1 MNVGEWLKVAESQL
15 SAAGVETARLDALVL
30 LEDTQKVD
38 RAKLL
43 AEPTLK
49 INAKNESLLK
59 KLLKQRASH
68 VPLAYVRG
76 KVEFYGREFVI
87 RPGVLVPRPESE
99 AVIDC
104 LKQLDKLPV
113 QPKIADIGAG
123 SGALGITAAIEVA
136 GSRLELLE
144 IDSKALEIAKM
155 NVDLFTLEIEAKK
168 SDLLTNSGQFN
179 DVLLCNLPYV
189 PDDYPLNRAAE
200 HEPAL
205 ALFGGLDGLD
215 LYRKLLRQV
224 KSLSFQPLYLLTES
238 LPMQHSALTAL
249 AEQTGYKLV
258 KTDGFIQVFSRVQ

>member
-1 MNVGEWLKVAESQL
+1 MNVGEWLKAAESEL
-15 SAAGVETARLDALVL
+15 CGAGIETARLDALIL

-38 RAKLL
+38 RAILL

-49 INAKNESLLK
+49 INAKNEALLK
-59 KLLKQRASH
+59 KLLRQRAIH
-68 VPLAYVRG
+68 KPLAYVRG
-76 KVEFYGREFVI
+76 KVEFYGREFVV

-99 AVIDC
+99 AMIDC

-123 SGALGITAAIEVA
+123 SGALGITAALEVA
-136 GSRLELLE
+136 ESRLELLE
-144 IDSKALEIAKM
+144 IDSKALKIAKM

-168 SDLLTNSGQFN
+168 SDLLANSDQSN

-189 PDDYPLNRAAE
+189 PDDYPINRAAE

-215 LYRKLLRQV
+215 LYRKLLQQV
-224 KSLSFQPLYLLTES
+224 KSLPFQPLYLLTES
-238 LPMQHSALTAL
+238 FPAQHNKLSAEARR
-249 AEQTGYKLV
+249 TGYKLV